1 MHRIETMPDRIS
13 SSPDQPALP
22 VLTERAKA
30 FITAR
35 LAQGEKPE
43 RIAAGLRARFAI
55 AIDPAQV
62 IPYWKG
68 EIPRATQTEPSP
80 DKESVQLPAD
90 RESEPLFTRMPD
102 GETPPVTPRVM
113 PEATPEVTP
122 EVTPEIAPEV
132 IPEVMPEVVMPQ
144 VTSES
149 ARRESPQTPQ
159 ETGPATQ
166 TGHRRNEDSLC
177 IPVDT
182 VDEPTAHDRAMHSLA
197 DLARA
202 RLGIAPAATET
213 GLGPDRKA
221 PTVLSDEVKAF
232 IVRGLAR
239 YETPSRVAAA
249 VQTNFGIEIDRRQ
262 VFAYDPAGSRPPA
275 QRWIDLHAATRAKF
289 MGAMAEIGIAQKLVR
304 VRMLDRY
311 ANRADGNNQMERAA
325 AFMAQAAKE
334 CGGFYERYQRP
345 TATAAPST

>member
-13 SSPDQPALP
+13 SSPEESALP

-62 IPYWKG
+62 IPYWQG
-68 EIPRATQTEPSP
+68 EIPRPTQTEPTLTEPTLTERRP

-90 RESEPLFTRMPD
+90 EESEPLFTRLPD
-102 GETPPVTPRVM
+102 GETPSVTPQVM
-113 PEATPEVTP
+113 PEVTP
-122 EVTPEIAPEV
+122 MVTP
-132 IPEVMPEVVMPQ
+132 M

-149 ARRESPQTPQ
+149 AHRESPQTAE
-159 ETGPATQ
+159 ETAPATQ
-166 TGHRRNEDSLC
+166 TGHRQNEDSLC

-182 VDEPTAHDRAMHSLA
+182 VDEPTPHDRAMHAVA

-202 RLGIAPAATET
+202 RLGIAPAATQT
-213 GLGPDRKA
+213 GPGPDRKP

-239 YETPSRVAAA
+239 YETPTRVAAS
-249 VQTNFGIEIDRRQ
+249 VKTNFGIEIDRRQ

-345 TATAAPST
+345 TAEA